1 MGAKKTTMTSSDVSS
16 EPIPP
21 PQPTGQLAAALSDS
35 PLSEVVW
42 TDDQLSQIE
51 RYCLSLWGINQH
63 LNLTRHTTFRR
74 FVDCDLL
81 DSYHL
86 SELLE
91 SGERVLDF
99 GTGGGVPGVL
109 LAIIRPDLKVSLSD
123 SVGKKAR
130 AVEQIVSD
138 VGLSCPVHPCSL
150 QQVLERHAFDSVVCR
165 AVGPLSKLCDWL
177 APYWSQSGR
186 LLAIKGP
193 GWVDERATARHRGL
207 LHGLALRRL
216 AHYPTPGRD
225 HESVILQ
232 LRPEAQQT

>member
-1 MGAKKTTMTSSDVSS
+1 MTSSDISL

-21 PQPTGQLAAALSDS
+21 SHPAGQLAAALSES

-42 TDDQLSQIE
+42 SDDQLAQIE
-51 RYCLSLWGINQH
+51 RYCLRLWDINQH
-63 LNLTRHTTFRR
+63 LNLTRHTTFRQ
-74 FVDCDLL
+74 FVDRDLL
-81 DSYHL
+81 DSYRL

-91 SGERVLDF
+91 RDERVLDF

-130 AVEQIVSD
+130 AVEQIVAD
-138 VGLSCPVHPCSL
+138 VGVSCSVHACSL
-150 QQVLERHAFDSVVCR
+150 QQVLERHSFDSVVCR

-177 APYWSQSGR
+177 APYWPRAGR

-232 LRPEAQQT
+232 LCPEPPAV

>member
-1 MGAKKTTMTSSDVSS
+1 MGAEKTPMTFSDVSP
-16 EPIPP
+16 EPIPAP
-21 PQPTGQLAAALSDS
+21 HSVGQLAAALRES
-35 PLSEVVW
+35 PLSEVAW
-42 TDDQLSQIE
+42 SNDQLAQIE
-51 RYCLSLWGINQH
+51 RYCLSLWDINQH
-63 LNLTRHTTFRR
+63 LNLTRHTTFRQ
-74 FVDCDLL
+74 FVDRDLL
-81 DSYHL
+81 DSYRL

-109 LAIIRPDLKVSLSD
+109 LAIMRPDLKVSLSD

-130 AVEQIVSD
+130 AVERIVSD

-150 QQVLERHAFDSVVCR
+150 QKVLERHSFDSVVCR

-177 APYWSQSGR
+177 APYWPQAGR

-193 GWVDERATARHRGL
+193 GWVDERAAARHRGL

-225 HESVILQ
+225 HESVIVQ
-232 LRPEAQQT
+232 LRPEAGPA